1 MLPLRRAAPIALAAR
16 LAAIVAMLFGLATV
30 ISGGRVLLGAD
41 PGYVVFRPLLVFNAL
56 MGLAYLAVGVLAWR
70 GSAFALRGAGFIAL
84 LNLGVL
90 GALLMRWE
98 PDGPIAR
105 TSLMAMSFRT
115 AVWAVLF
122 LLLLR
127 ARRPGPRG
135 RHAG

>member
-1 MLPLRRAAPIALAAR
+1 MLPLRRAA
-16 LAAIVAMLFGLATV
+16 
-30 ISGGRVLLGAD
+30 
-41 PGYVVFRPLLVFNAL
+41 
-56 MGLAYLAVGVLAWR
+56 
-70 GSAFALRGAGFIAL
+70 
-84 LNLGVL
+84 
-90 GALLMRWE
+90 
-98 PDGPIAR
+98 PIAR